1 MKKEKVEYNVVDRAY
16 ERAIETINQCVTKY
30 GLFASG
36 GKKGYKGVWS
46 RDSFI
51 TFLGT
56 SLVRDEAFRKT
67 FRKSLEIL
75 GKYQSKNGQ
84 IPNAVHDFEKK
95 NPVFDFSS
103 IDSSLW
109 FIIGHYTYKKR
120 YKDSSLFHKH
130 REKINR
136 ALKWLSYQDV
146 GEDAMLEQLPTTDWQ
161 DAFPQR
167 YGRTINTQAL
177 YYKVLQLMGKKEIA
191 RKLKLVVNRSKNA
204 GLWGGS
210 FYYAYRWKNHNKYKE
225 IGDWFDSLGNLLSIV
240 FGLAN
245 KMQAEKILDYLERNK
260 IHRPYPVRAISPP
273 IVKGSK
279 YWQDYY
285 LDCDAGKPHHYLN
298 GGIWTYI
305 GGFYVLALIKMKRF
319 KEARRELQKL
329 AEANLRS
336 NIFPEWID
344 PIDGKTHGRW
354 QAWSAGMYMAA
365 YNSLKRKKVLL

>member
-1 MKKEKVEYNVVDRAY
+1 MKIEIDYNIIDRAY
-16 ERAIETINQCVTKY
+16 ERAIETINQCCTKY

-36 GKKGYKGVWS
+36 GRRGYKGVWS

-56 SLVRDEAFRKT
+56 SLVRDDLFKKT
-67 FRKSLEIL
+67 FRKSLAIL
-75 GKYQSKNGQ
+75 GKNQSKHGQ
-84 IPNAVHDFEKK
+84 IPNAVHSFDGKK
-95 NPVFDFSS
+95 PTVDFSS

-136 ALKWLSYQDV
+136 ALRWLSYQDV
-146 GEDAMLEQLPTTDWQ
+146 GEDLMLEQLPTTDWQ

-177 YYKVLQLMGKKEIA
+177 YYKVLKLMGKNETA

-204 GLWGGS
+204 GLWGGE

-225 IGDWFDSLGNLLSIV
+225 IGDWFDSLGNLLAIV
-240 FGLAN
+240 FELAN
-245 KMQAEKILDYLERNK
+245 DYQARKIIDYIRKKK
-260 IHRPYPVRAISPP
+260 ISNPYPMRSISPP
-273 IVKGSK
+273 IRKGSD
-279 YWQDYY
+279 YWEDYY
-285 LDCDAGKPHHYLN
+285 MDCDAGKPHHYLN

-305 GGFYVLALIKMKRF
+305 GGFYVLALIKLRKFREAK
-319 KEARRELQKL
+319 KELKKL
-329 AEANLRS
+329 AEANLRG
-336 NIFPEWID
+336 NVFPEWID
-344 PIDGKTHGRW
+344 PIDKKTHGKW
-354 QAWSAGMYMAA
+354 QAWSAGVYMAA